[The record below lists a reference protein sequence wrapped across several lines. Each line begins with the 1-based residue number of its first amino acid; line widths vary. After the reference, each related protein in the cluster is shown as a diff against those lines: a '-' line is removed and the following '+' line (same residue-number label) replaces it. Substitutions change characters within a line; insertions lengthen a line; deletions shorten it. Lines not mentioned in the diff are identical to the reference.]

1 MWSPTRSA
9 RGSPSQAGALQP
21 KAPIK
26 LPFQNHLFTK
36 KQNQNGNIPRPNPF
50 FSTPKLTHVQ
60 ADKLRTQQQLEALQ
74 NKYIGTGHADTT
86 KHEWTSNIMRDS
98 YASFQGHPSML
109 LYMSVGM
116 GSNVEAVRRHCM
128 ENMVLPVGPPPA
140 TEDEWEFGGMAKGAE
155 TRIHEFME
163 WGMLWGH
170 GLDQTDVL
178 IVAMAEQGRA
188 QDEDLLETRLGRKN
202 EAVLKWK
209 MLYLEDAVGD
219 SIYVRL

>member
-1 MWSPTRSA
+1 VQVSEAAAQQALCLFALVSCFVEWSKYLPESLTRLA
-9 RGSPSQAGALQP
+9 
-21 KAPIK
+21 
-26 LPFQNHLFTK
+26 FTSRRIASHRI
-36 KQNQNGNIPRPNPF
+36 Q
-50 FSTPKLTHVQ
+50 KLTSNRPPRATSSPKSNLKMVNPPAPPFIYNNHQLTPLQ

-140 TEDEWEFGGMAKGAE
+140 TEDE
-155 TRIHEFME
+155 
-163 WGMLWGH
+163 
-170 GLDQTDVL
+170 
-178 IVAMAEQGRA
+178 
-188 QDEDLLETRLGRKN
+188 
-202 EAVLKWK
+202 
-209 MLYLEDAVGD
+209 
-219 SIYVRL
+219 